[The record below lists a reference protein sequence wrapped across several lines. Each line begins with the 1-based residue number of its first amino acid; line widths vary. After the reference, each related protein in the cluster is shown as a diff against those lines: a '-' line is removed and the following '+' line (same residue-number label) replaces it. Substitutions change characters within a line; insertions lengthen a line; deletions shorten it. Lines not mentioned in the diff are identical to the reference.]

1 MSKTKAT
8 GTSSLGR
15 DSIAKRLGIKRND
28 NQKVRVG
35 EVLARQKGTK
45 YLAGENTK
53 LGGDYTI
60 YSMVEGT
67 VKITTVA
74 KIGFNGQRSVK
85 KRIAVVMNEA
95 PRAVI
100 KEEKP
105 KAAAKSKAKA
115 KVTAKAKKTT
125 K

>member
-1 MSKTKAT
+1 MSKTKAA

-28 NQKVRVG
+28 NQKVKVG

-45 YLAGENTK
+45 YLAGQNTK

-85 KRIAVVMNEA
+85 KRIAVVTNDA
-95 PRAVI
+95 PKAAV

-105 KAAAKSKAKA
+105 KAAAKPKAKA
-115 KVTAKAKKTT
+115 KVAKKAKKAT